1 MKVALPAYVAVIG
14 CVPTARFVPVLLVAP
29 VIVNVATPDVVRVA
43 VPFVTVPSL
52 NVTVPV
58 AAVGETVAVRVTL
71 APRLGVGD
79 ELASTMLEATLLT
92 LRLKVAAL
100 VALLASVTVTV

>member
-1 MKVALPAYVAVIG
+1 MK
-14 CVPTARFVPVLLVAP
+14 
-29 VIVNVATPDVVRVA
+29 
-43 VPFVTVPSL
+43 
-52 NVTVPV
+52 VTVPV

-92 LRLKVAAL
+92 LRLNVAAL